1 MNQVREHDERVT
13 GYLLGR
19 LTEAEQTSV
28 EQEYFSNPEKF
39 EEVWAVEN
47 DLVDAYVRGQLSGG
61 ERELFER
68 NYLPAPGNR
77 ERVAFAASLREMADC
92 STQKSDSTSQVV
104 EPSASS
110 WKKRFMETLIAPR
123 SLQIGLVTA
132 TLLLLIAG
140 FAWLALERERL
151 RRELGSASAHLSD
164 QQHRE
169 QEITNQLAAE
179 REQSGQL
186 KAELE
191 RLREATAQSQSRPS
205 PTNRQSVFS
214 FFLSPLLTRS
224 ESEPQQINIPRQTD
238 ILRLRMNVERNNAL
252 RFQATV
258 RTVEGKRIWSQRS
271 INARADNATVSIPAS
286 KLPLGDYILT
296 LSATN
301 STGETQ
307 EVNRYFFRVLR
318 K

>member
-19 LTEAEQTSV
+19 LTEAEQTIV

-77 ERVAFAASLREMADC
+77 ERVAFAASLLEMADR
-92 STQKSDSTSQVV
+92 TTHKSDSTSQIV
-104 EPSASS
+104 EPFASS
-110 WKKRFMETLIAPR
+110 WKRRLMETLVGPR
-123 SLQIGLVTA
+123 RLQIGLVTA
-132 TLLLLIAG
+132 MLLLLMAG
-140 FAWLALERERL
+140 FAWLAFDRTQLT
-151 RRELGSASAHLSD
+151 RELESATAHLSN
-164 QQHRE
+164 QQERE
-169 QEITNQLAAE
+169 LELTNQLAAE
-179 REQSGQL
+179 REQSSQL

-191 RLREATAQSQSRPS
+191 SLQEATVQNQSRPS
-205 PTNRQSVFS
+205 PANRPSILS
-214 FFLSPLLTRS
+214 FLLSPLLMRNGDA
-224 ESEPQQINIPRQTD
+224 PQPITIPSRTD
-238 ILRLRMNVERNNAL
+238 SIQLRMKVEKDNAL

-258 RTVEGKRIWSQRS
+258 RTVEGKQIWNQRS
-271 INARADNATVSIPAS
+271 IKARAGNATVSLPAN
-286 KLPLGDYILT
+286 KLATGDYILT

-301 STGETQ
+301 SAGETQ